1 MDRILGRALWL
12 KACRCGAH
20 VSDCFYC
27 AYHWIQKW
35 RGLRDED
42 GLNKCYS
49 VLLWYSHH
57 LPHRKGHA
65 GPPPRGRQTAP
76 LPSAP
81 LCLEGWQQRGM
92 EIYSGRAAD
101 PASLPRS
108 ARLRDSAPTRRDE
121 GTEPGCGPGE
131 DAAGRGKHQLAGKRT
146 TNTYACERSQA
157 EMSKHENQNVVTPIY
172 MRGEETH
179 KKMAHCNQYFC
190 RLYRTVYNKKRSIY
204 KNQNPLLL
212 VELTF
217 FFPSEQKHS
226 FCGGEWDVFVSFSLL
241 FFFFSLPPPNHI

>member
-1 MDRILGRALWL
+1 MVQPPPPSQEGT
-12 KACRCGAH
+12 CR
-20 VSDCFYC
+20 
-27 AYHWIQKW
+27 
-35 RGLRDED
+35 
-42 GLNKCYS
+42 
-49 VLLWYSHH
+49 
-57 LPHRKGHA
+57 
-65 GPPPRGRQTAP
+65 PPPRGLQTAP

-241 FFFFSLPPPNHI
+241 FFFFFSTPPKPHLNLPPSFGGVGRECLRLWKIHSSMEENGGRRREG